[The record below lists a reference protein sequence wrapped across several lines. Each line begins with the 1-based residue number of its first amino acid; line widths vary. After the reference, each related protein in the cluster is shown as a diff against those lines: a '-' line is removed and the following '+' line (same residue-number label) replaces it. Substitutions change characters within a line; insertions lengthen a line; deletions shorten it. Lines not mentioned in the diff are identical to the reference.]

1 MTAWTDA
8 IDAQLTA
15 LDAYVVALGAERA
28 VLVTRSAS
36 AAGQA
41 LTELE
46 RAIVQLDEI
55 VVLRVLWRD
64 VLVDARE
71 LGYLPDP
78 RSRFYN
84 EDLGGFL
91 Q

>member
-8 IDAQLTA
+8 IDVQLDALDDQVIAETAQRVFIEAQLIFAEGQRAAELQRA
-15 LDAYVVALGAERA
+15 LDMLDEVAAERMQWRA
-28 VLVTRSAS
+28 VLIEA
-36 AAGQA
+36 
-41 LTELE
+41 
-46 RAIVQLDEI
+46 RA
-55 VVLRVLWRD
+55 
-64 VLVDARE
+64 